1 MFRTTGPHY
10 PNLWLMAT
18 CSTSSSLPIAV
29 LKRQRSPKPV
39 SSSKT
44 TSSNAPGLEGVG
56 TCWEASVSQ
65 FDSIHFYSPAE
76 NHWSQLMSA
85 DVSFSRFR
93 EMRRHHGCCKSAG
106 WLVQPWDVAPIGGP
120 SSKLQV
126 GHGGSRLP
134 CGFQKVAAAASWEPW
149 KTSNV
154 QLFNQKHPTCLK
166 CLGWRL
172 VAWKPGLAISLL
184 PAPTKTL
191 SSAAA
196 SPNTVHSPSR
206 KVMQKNWFILTCVF
220 IFFHVLHHL
229 PVVPHKAVAEVSK
242 IGSL

>member
-1 MFRTTGPHY
+1 MLNILIFAHRCAKT
-10 PNLWLMAT
+10 
-18 CSTSSSLPIAV
+18 
-29 LKRQRSPKPV
+29 PKVP
-39 SSSKT
+39 
-44 TSSNAPGLEGVG
+44 
-56 TCWEASVSQ
+56 EASLIIKDNLQQCTWLGGCWDMLGSKCQ
-65 FDSIHFYSPAE
+65 SIWFYSFLFPS
-76 NHWSQLMSA
+76 WKSLKSA

-93 EMRRHHGCCKSAG
+93 EMRRHHGSCKSAG

-242 IGSL
+242 IGNL